1 MAEYHTL
8 FATGVTGMAARR
20 YLPAHLQH
28 AFRSLLRGG
37 HVIPTQPFKQLSNN
51 NSHSS
56 SGGGGSVVSA
66 DCAQSLASVGG
77 VRLTAAIDL
86 GALEDL
92 IRRYSS
98 GNVPSSSANSISNG
112 SGASDGP
119 EPFQGCG
126 IELLRWCL
134 RTAETA

>member
-1 MAEYHTL
+1 
-8 FATGVTGMAARR
+8 
-20 YLPAHLQH
+20 
-28 AFRSLLRGG
+28 
-37 HVIPTQPFKQLSNN
+37 
-51 NSHSS
+51 
-56 SGGGGSVVSA
+56 VVSA

-98 GNVPSSSANSISNG
+98 GNVPSSSANSNG